1 MYDYKKAINKL
12 GWTQKEIIQ
21 QLQQLGDKSSK
32 ERKEKIYK
40 LIRKLKDGQQ

>member
-21 QLQQLGDKSSK
+21 QLQQDKSSK